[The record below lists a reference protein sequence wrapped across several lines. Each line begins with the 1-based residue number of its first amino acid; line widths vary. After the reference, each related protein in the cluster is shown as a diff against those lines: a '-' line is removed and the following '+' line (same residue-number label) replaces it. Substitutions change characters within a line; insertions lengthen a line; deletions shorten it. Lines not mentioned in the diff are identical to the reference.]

1 VTPANYR
8 QTAVDLCDEVCA
20 LVMRCRE
27 RLVDGVED
35 PESLGAQVSEQVHR
49 LETIGYNLQIDAEK
63 LLRRAP

>member
-1 VTPANYR
+1 MTPANYR
-8 QTAVDLCDEVCA
+8 QAAVDLCDEVCT

-35 PESLGAQVSEQVHR
+35 PEALGQQTSEQVHR
-49 LETIGYNLQIDAEK
+49 LETIGNNLQVDAAK